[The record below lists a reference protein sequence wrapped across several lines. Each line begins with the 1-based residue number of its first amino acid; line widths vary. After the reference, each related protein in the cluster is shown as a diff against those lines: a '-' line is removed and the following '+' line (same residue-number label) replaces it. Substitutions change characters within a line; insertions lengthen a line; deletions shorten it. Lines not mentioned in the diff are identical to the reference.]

1 MGQNIIDNL
10 TVRFTSPNFSK
21 KKIMTEAAAAAAPKA
36 AKKPKAPK
44 PKAKPTHPPTAAMVM
59 AAVKALKD
67 AKGSSLPAIKKYIA
81 ANYKVDIV
89 KVAPFIRKALVKLVT
104 AKKLIQAKGK
114 GASGSFKLNKAVKEE
129 KKKPKKKA
137 AIKPKRQNLPR
148 RLPKNPPNQKQL
160 RNLKPQRSPQP
171 PSPKRQK
178 HLRRPPRLRSKWQF
192 PTKFKLI
199 PLILYRNF
207 EDISDFMF
215 GQIMLNLSACLSP
228 VFA

>member
-1 MGQNIIDNL
+1 MGTEHYRQPYCSNHIPKFL
-10 TVRFTSPNFSK
+10 E

-36 AKKPKAPK
+36 AKKPKAAK
-44 PKAKPTHPPTAAMVM
+44 PKTKPTHPPSAAMVM

-137 AIKPKRQNLPR
+137 AKKPKAAK
-148 RLPKNPPNQKQL
+148 PKKAKSPKKAAKKPAKPKPL
-160 RNLKPQRSPQP
+160 RNLKPQRSP
-171 PSPKRQK
+171 
-178 HLRRPPRLRSKWQF
+178 
-192 PTKFKLI
+192 
-199 PLILYRNF
+199 
-207 EDISDFMF
+207 
-215 GQIMLNLSACLSP
+215 
-228 VFA
+228 